1 MGNYIT
7 KSDILT
13 QLQLP
18 ALIQLTDDASA
29 GVVDDAKV
37 DAAIAHAEG
46 EADGYLA
53 VRYSTPVSP
62 VPPVI
67 VAFVV
72 DMAIYKLYARREG
85 APEDVAQRYK
95 DAVSFLT
102 KAANGQVSLGN
113 KTIVPDNSGG
123 SVDVKSNPRV
133 FTRDTMGGF

>member
-7 KSDILT
+7 KADILT
-13 QLQLP
+13 QLQLLT
-18 ALIQLTDDASA
+18 LIQLTDDAVA

-53 VRYSTPVSP
+53 VRYPTPVSP
-62 VPPVI
+62 VPAVL

-72 DMAIYKLYARREG
+72 DIAIYKLYGRRAG
-85 APEDVAQRYK
+85 APDDVAQRYK
-95 DAVSFLT
+95 DAVIFLS
-102 KAANGQVSLGN
+102 KASNGQVSLGN

-123 SVDVKSNPRV
+123 SVDVKSSPRV
-133 FTRDTMGGF
+133 FTRDSMGGF